1 LVKECF
7 FSLLASLL
15 LFPFFSFVSHFLATT
30 KWATKTKL
38 KNKKEKKRT
47 LSKNNSSKK
56 KRKLSPTYVFD
67 PSSSSSKLKN

>member
-38 KNKKEKKRT
+38 KNKKEKK
-47 LSKNNSSKK
+47 KNFVEKQQQQNKK
-56 KRKLSPTYVFD
+56 G
-67 PSSSSSKLKN
+67 N

>member
-38 KNKKEKKRT
+38 KNKKKKK
-47 LSKNNSSKK
+47 KNFSKK
-56 KRKLSPTYVFD
+56 KKNKKKKKPNKKNL
-67 PSSSSSKLKN
+67 KLKN